1 MAKRRPS
8 GDGMVRKR
16 EDGRWEGR
24 IVVGHK
30 EDGDPIFQYVL
41 APTQKALLPKLHQN
55 IEVFRDVEL
64 CEDSRMTL
72 AQWLDRWLEEYA
84 APRLRESTMS
94 GYRMYTEQYIKPR
107 LGSKK
112 MNSITAVDIQ
122 RMYTK
127 LMKEGCVREHPEH
140 GRALSAGT
148 VRRIHTMLHRAL
160 GDAVKAHIIPRNP
173 AEGLTLP
180 RSDGPAKRV
189 LTDRELDKFMEA
201 IKADPFWHDF
211 FYTELTTGLRRGEIC
226 GLQWR
231 DFDPETGMLQISRT
245 LHKKTGGGF
254 ETGETKT
261 GRGRR
266 KILLPQ
272 STADML
278 RARQEAFPGKW
289 IFPNLLK
296 PEQPV
301 SPDAAYRR
309 LKSLLREAGITESIP
324 FHALRHTF
332 ATHALASG
340 VDAKTLSGILGHT
353 DAAFTLNT
361 YTHVTSDMQRQAAAI
376 VGNFMEDIFGKELK
390 PWQSAENGAKE
401 AST

>member
-41 APTQKALLPKLHQN
+41 APTQKALLAKLHQN
-55 IEVFRDVEL
+55 IETFRDVEL

-72 AQWLDRWLEEYA
+72 AQWLDRWLDEFA

-94 GYRMYTEQYIKPR
+94 SYRTYAEQYIKPR

-112 MNSITAVDIQ
+112 MNSITPADIQ

-127 LMKEGCVREHPEH
+127 LKKDGRVREHPEH
-140 GRALSAGT
+140 GRTLSAST

-160 GDAVKAHIIPRNP
+160 GDAVKACIIPRNP

-180 RSDGPAKRV
+180 KADTPAKRV
-189 LTDRELDKFMEA
+189 LTDKELDKFMET
-201 IKADPFWHDF
+201 INTDPIWHDF

-226 GLQWR
+226 GLQWQ
-231 DFDPETGMLQISRT
+231 DFDAQAGTLQISRT
-245 LHKKTGGGF
+245 LHRKTGGGF

-261 GRGRR
+261 GQGKR
-266 KILLPQ
+266 KILLPG
-272 STADML
+272 STANLL
-278 RARQEAFPGKW
+278 RERQKTIPGKW
-289 IFPNLLK
+289 IFPNPLK
-296 PEQPV
+296 PEQPI

-309 LKSLLREAGITESIP
+309 LKALLNEAGIAENIP
-324 FHALRHTF
+324 FHGLRHPYVKPETKISSRF
-332 ATHALASG
+332 NVLLTPYSSLACPR
-340 VDAKTLSGILGHT
+340 HW
-353 DAAFTLNT
+353 
-361 YTHVTSDMQRQAAAI
+361 
-376 VGNFMEDIFGKELK
+376 LK
-390 PWQSAENGAKE
+390 
-401 AST
+401 

>member
-16 EDGRWEGR
+16 DDGRWEGR

-30 EDGDPIFQYVL
+30 EGGDPIFQYVL
-41 APTQKALLPKLHQN
+41 ATTQKALLPKLHQN
-55 IEVFRDVEL
+55 IETFRDVEL

-72 AQWLDRWLEEYA
+72 GQWLDRWLDEYA

-107 LGSKK
+107 LGNKK
-112 MNSITAVDIQ
+112 MNSITPTDIQ

-127 LMKEGCVREHPEH
+127 LKKEGRVHEHPEH

-148 VRRIHTMLHRAL
+148 VRRIHTMLHCAL

-180 RSDGPAKRV
+180 RSDSPAKRV
-189 LTDRELDKFMEA
+189 LTDRELDEFMEA
-201 IKADPFWHDF
+201 IQADPLWHDF

-226 GLQWR
+226 GLQWQ
-231 DFDPETGMLQISRT
+231 DFDSRTGMLQVSRT
-245 LHKKTGGGF
+245 LHRKSGGGF

-278 RARQEAFPGKW
+278 RARQETFPGKW
-289 IFPNLLK
+289 IFPNPFK

-309 LKSLLREAGITESIP
+309 LKSLLCEAGITESIP

-353 DAAFTLNT
+353 DATFTLNT
-361 YTHVTSDMQRQAAAI
+361 YTHVTGNMQKQAAAV

-390 PWQSAENGAKE
+390 PWQNAENGVKE

>member
-41 APTQKALLPKLHQN
+41 APTQKALLAKLHQN
-55 IEVFRDVEL
+55 IETFRDVEL

-72 AQWLDRWLEEYA
+72 AQWLDRWLDEFA

-94 GYRMYTEQYIKPR
+94 SYRTYAEQYIKPR

-112 MNSITAVDIQ
+112 MNSITPADIQ

-127 LMKEGCVREHPEH
+127 LKKDGRVREHPEH
-140 GRALSAGT
+140 GRTLSAST

-160 GDAVKAHIIPRNP
+160 GDAVKACIIPRNP

-180 RSDGPAKRV
+180 KADTPAKRV
-189 LTDRELDKFMEA
+189 LTDKELDKFMET
-201 IKADPFWHDF
+201 INTDPIWHDF

-226 GLQWR
+226 GLQWQ
-231 DFDPETGMLQISRT
+231 DFDAPAGTLQISRT
-245 LHKKTGGGF
+245 LHRKTGGGF

-261 GRGRR
+261 GQGKR
-266 KILLPQ
+266 KILLPG
-272 STADML
+272 STANLL
-278 RARQEAFPGKW
+278 RERQKTIPGKW
-289 IFPNLLK
+289 IFPNPLK
-296 PEQPV
+296 PEQPI

-309 LKSLLREAGITESIP
+309 LKALLNEAGIAENIP
-324 FHALRHTF
+324 FHGLRHTF

-340 VDAKTLSGILGHT
+340 VDAKTLSGLLGHT

-361 YTHVTSDMQRQAAAI
+361 YTHVTGDMQRQASAI

-390 PWQSAENGAKE
+390 PWQNAENGAKE
-401 AST
+401 ASI

>member
-55 IEVFRDVEL
+55 IEIFRDVEL

-84 APRLRESTMS
+84 ALRLRESTMS
-94 GYRMYTEQYIKPR
+94 SYRMYAEQYIKPR
-107 LGSKK
+107 LGNKK
-112 MNSITAVDIQ
+112 MNSITSADIQ
-122 RMYTK
+122 WMYTK
-127 LMKEGCVREHPEH
+127 LKKEGRIREHPEH
-140 GRALSAGT
+140 GRVLSAGT
-148 VRRIHTMLHRAL
+148 IRRIHTMLHRAL

-180 RSDGPAKRV
+180 KMDSPAKRV
-189 LTDRELDKFMEA
+189 LTDRELDKFMET

-231 DFDPETGMLQISRT
+231 DFDSQTGTLQVSRT
-245 LHKKTGGGF
+245 LHKKSGGGF

-266 KILLPQ
+266 KIFLPD
-272 STADML
+272 STANLL
-278 RARQEAFPGKW
+278 RERQKKIPGKW
-289 IFPNLLK
+289 IFPNPFK
-296 PEQPV
+296 PEQPIA
-301 SPDAAYRR
+301 PDMAYRR
-309 LKSLLREAGITESIP
+309 FKSLLREAGITESIP

-361 YTHVTSDMQRQAAAI
+361 YTHVTGDMQKQAAVI

-390 PWQSAENGAKE
+390 PWQNAENGGTE

>member
-1 MAKRRPS
+1 
-8 GDGMVRKR
+8 MVRKR

-41 APTQKALLPKLHQN
+41 APTQKALLAKLHQN
-55 IEVFRDVEL
+55 IETFRDVEL

-72 AQWLDRWLEEYA
+72 AQWLDRWLDEFA

-94 GYRMYTEQYIKPR
+94 SYRTYAEQYIKPR

-112 MNSITAVDIQ
+112 MNSITPADIQ

-127 LMKEGCVREHPEH
+127 LKKDGRVREHPEH
-140 GRALSAGT
+140 GRTLSAST

-160 GDAVKAHIIPRNP
+160 GDAVKACIIPRNP

-180 RSDGPAKRV
+180 KADTPAKRV
-189 LTDRELDKFMEA
+189 LTDKELDKFMET
-201 IKADPFWHDF
+201 INTDPIWHDF

-226 GLQWR
+226 GLQWQ
-231 DFDPETGMLQISRT
+231 DFDAQAGTLQISRT
-245 LHKKTGGGF
+245 LHRKTGGGF

-261 GRGRR
+261 GQGKR
-266 KILLPQ
+266 KILLPG
-272 STADML
+272 STANLL
-278 RARQEAFPGKW
+278 RERQKTIPGKW
-289 IFPNLLK
+289 IFPNPLK
-296 PEQPV
+296 PEQPI

-309 LKSLLREAGITESIP
+309 LKALLNEAGIAENIP
-324 FHALRHTF
+324 FHGLRHTF

-340 VDAKTLSGILGHT
+340 VDAKTLSGLLGHT

-361 YTHVTSDMQRQAAAI
+361 YTHVTGDMQRQASAI

-390 PWQSAENGAKE
+390 PWQNAENGAKE
-401 AST
+401 ASI

>member
-41 APTQKALLPKLHQN
+41 APTQKALLAKLHQN
-55 IEVFRDVEL
+55 IETFRDVEL

-72 AQWLDRWLEEYA
+72 AQWLDRWLDEFA

-94 GYRMYTEQYIKPR
+94 SYRTYAEQYIKPR

-112 MNSITAVDIQ
+112 MNSITPADIQ

-127 LMKEGCVREHPEH
+127 LKKDGRVREHPEH
-140 GRALSAGT
+140 GRTLSAST

-160 GDAVKAHIIPRNP
+160 GDAVKACIIPRNP

-180 RSDGPAKRV
+180 KADTPAKRV
-189 LTDRELDKFMEA
+189 LTDKELDKFMET
-201 IKADPFWHDF
+201 INTDPIWHDF

-226 GLQWR
+226 GLQWQ
-231 DFDPETGMLQISRT
+231 DFDAQAGTLQISRT
-245 LHKKTGGGF
+245 LHRKTGGGF

-261 GRGRR
+261 GQGKR
-266 KILLPQ
+266 KILLPG
-272 STADML
+272 STANLL
-278 RARQEAFPGKW
+278 RERQKTIPGKW
-289 IFPNLLK
+289 IFPNPLK
-296 PEQPV
+296 PEQPI

-309 LKSLLREAGITESIP
+309 LKALLNEAGIAENIP
-324 FHALRHTF
+324 FHGLRHTF

-340 VDAKTLSGILGHT
+340 VDAKTLSGLLGHT

-361 YTHVTSDMQRQAAAI
+361 YTHVTGDMQRQASAI

-390 PWQSAENGAKE
+390 PWQNAENGAKE
-401 AST
+401 ASI

>member
-41 APTQKALLPKLHQN
+41 APTQKALLAKLHQN
-55 IEVFRDVEL
+55 IETFRDVEL

-72 AQWLDRWLEEYA
+72 AQWLDRWLDEFA

-94 GYRMYTEQYIKPR
+94 SYRTYAEQYIKPR

-112 MNSITAVDIQ
+112 MNSITPADIQ

-127 LMKEGCVREHPEH
+127 LKKDGRVREHPEH
-140 GRALSAGT
+140 GRTLSAST

-160 GDAVKAHIIPRNP
+160 GDAVKACIIPRNP

-180 RSDGPAKRV
+180 KADTPAKRV
-189 LTDRELDKFMEA
+189 LTDKELDKFMET
-201 IKADPFWHDF
+201 INTDPIWHDF

-226 GLQWR
+226 GLQWQ
-231 DFDPETGMLQISRT
+231 DFDAQAGTLQSSRT
-245 LHKKTGGGF
+245 LHRKTGGGF

-261 GRGRR
+261 GQGKR
-266 KILLPQ
+266 KILLPG
-272 STADML
+272 STANLL
-278 RARQEAFPGKW
+278 RERQKTIPGKW
-289 IFPNLLK
+289 IFPNPLK
-296 PEQPV
+296 PEQPI

-309 LKSLLREAGITESIP
+309 LKALLNEAGIAENIP
-324 FHALRHTF
+324 FHGLRHTF

-340 VDAKTLSGILGHT
+340 VDAKTLSGLLGHT

-361 YTHVTSDMQRQAAAI
+361 YTHVTGDMQRQASAI

-390 PWQSAENGAKE
+390 PWQNAENGAKE
-401 AST
+401 ASI

>member
-41 APTQKALLPKLHQN
+41 APTQKALLDKLHQN
-55 IEVFRDVEL
+55 IETFRDVEL

-84 APRLRESTMS
+84 TPRLRESTMS
-94 GYRMYTEQYIKPR
+94 GYRMYAGQYIKLR
-107 LGSKK
+107 LGNKK
-112 MNSITAVDIQ
+112 MNSITPADIQ
-122 RMYTK
+122 RMYTTLK
-127 LMKEGCVREHPEH
+127 KEGRVREHPEH

-180 RSDGPAKRV
+180 KADCPAKRV
-189 LTDRELDKFMEA
+189 LTDRELDKFMETIQA
-201 IKADPFWHDF
+201 APFWRDF

-231 DFDPETGMLQISRT
+231 DFDAEAGTLQVCRT
-245 LHKKTGGGF
+245 LHKRAGGGF

-278 RARQEAFPGKW
+278 RKRREVFPGKW
-289 IFPNLLK
+289 IFPDPFK
-296 PEQPV
+296 PGPPV
-301 SPDAAYRR
+301 APDMAYRR
-309 LKSLLREAGITESIP
+309 FKSLLRETGITESIP

-340 VDAKTLSGILGHT
+340 VDAKTLSSILGHT

-361 YTHVTSDMQRQAAAI
+361 YTHVTGDMQKQAAAI

-401 AST
+401 AFT

>member
-16 EDGRWEGR
+16 DDGRWEGR

-30 EDGDPIFQYVL
+30 DNGDPIFQYVL
-41 APTQKALLPKLHQN
+41 ASTQKALLAKLHQN
-55 IEVFRDVEL
+55 IETFRDVEL

-72 AQWLDRWLEEYA
+72 AQWLDRWLVEYA

-94 GYRMYTEQYIKPR
+94 GYRMYAEQYINPR

-112 MNSITAVDIQ
+112 MTSITTADIQ

-127 LMKEGCVREHPEH
+127 LKKEGRVHEHPEH
-140 GRALSAGT
+140 GHQLSANT
-148 VRRIHTMLHRAL
+148 VRRIHTMLHRAMA
-160 GDAVKAHIIPRNP
+160 DAVRARVIPRNP
-173 AEGLTLP
+173 ADGVTLP
-180 RSDGPAKRV
+180 KADTAVKRV
-189 LTDRELDKFMEA
+189 LTDKELDKFMDV
-201 IKADPFWHDF
+201 IKSDPLWHDF

-226 GLQWR
+226 GLQWQ
-231 DFDPETGMLQISRT
+231 DFDSESGALQVSRT
-245 LHKKTGGGF
+245 LHRKAGGGF
-254 ETGETKT
+254 ESGETKT
-261 GRGRR
+261 GRGKR

-278 RARQEAFPGKW
+278 RERQETLPGKW
-289 IFPNLLK
+289 IFPHPLR

-309 LKSLLREAGITESIP
+309 LKALLREAGITKSIP
-324 FHALRHTF
+324 FHGLRHTF

-361 YTHVTSDMQRQAAAI
+361 YTHVTGDMQRQASAI

-390 PWQSAENGAKE
+390 PWQSGENAAKE

>member
-1 MAKRRPS
+1 LSKRRPS

-30 EDGDPIFQYVL
+30 EDGDSIFQYVL
-41 APTQKALLPKLHQN
+41 ASTQKALLAKLHQN
-55 IEVFRDVEL
+55 IETFRDVEL

-72 AQWLDRWLEEYA
+72 AQWLDRWLDEYA
-84 APRLRESTMS
+84 APRLRESTIS
-94 GYRMYTEQYIKPR
+94 GYHMYAEQYIKPH
-107 LGSKK
+107 LGNKK
-112 MNSITAVDIQ
+112 MNSITSADIQ

-127 LMKEGCVREHPEH
+127 LKKEGRVREHPEH
-140 GRALSAGT
+140 GRTLSAGT

-160 GDAVKAHIIPRNP
+160 ADAVRAHIIPRNS

-180 RSDGPAKRV
+180 KADSPAMRV
-189 LTDRELDKFMEA
+189 LTDQEMDKFMGA
-201 IKADPFWHDF
+201 IKDDPVWHDF
-211 FYTELTTGLRRGEIC
+211 FYIELTTGLRRGEIC
-226 GLQWR
+226 GLQWQ
-231 DFDPETGMLQISRT
+231 DFDAQAGTLQISRT
-245 LHKKTGGGF
+245 LHRKTGGGF

-261 GRGRR
+261 GRGKR
-266 KILLPQ
+266 KILLPD
-272 STADML
+272 SAANLL
-278 RARQEAFPGKW
+278 RKRQKAIPGKW
-289 IFPNLLK
+289 IFPNPFK

-309 LKSLLREAGITESIP
+309 LKALLNEAGITESIP
-324 FHALRHTF
+324 FHGLRHTF

-361 YTHVTSDMQRQAAAI
+361 YTHVTGDMQRQASAI

-390 PWQSAENGAKE
+390 PWQSAENGATE

>member
-1 MAKRRPS
+1 
-8 GDGMVRKR
+8 
-16 EDGRWEGR
+16 
-24 IVVGHK
+24 
-30 EDGDPIFQYVL
+30 
-41 APTQKALLPKLHQN
+41 
-55 IEVFRDVEL
+55 
-64 CEDSRMTL
+64 MTL
-72 AQWLDRWLEEYA
+72 AQWLERWLDEYA

-94 GYRMYTEQYIKPR
+94 GYRIYAEQYIKPR
-107 LGSKK
+107 LGNKK
-112 MNSITAVDIQ
+112 MNSITSADIQ
-122 RMYTK
+122 RLYTK
-127 LMKEGCVREHPEH
+127 LKKEGRVHEHQEH

-160 GDAVKAHIIPRNP
+160 GDAVKTHIIPRNP

-180 RSDGPAKRV
+180 KAGCPAKRV
-189 LTDRELDKFMEA
+189 LTDRELDKFMET

-226 GLQWR
+226 GLQWC
-231 DFDPETGMLQISRT
+231 DFDPETGTLQISRT
-245 LHKKTGGGF
+245 LHKEAGGGF

-261 GRGRR
+261 GRGKR

-272 STADML
+272 STADVL
-278 RARQEAFPGKW
+278 RKRQRNALSKW
-289 IFPNLLK
+289 IFPDLLR
-296 PEQPV
+296 PERPI
-301 SPDAAYRR
+301 SPDTAYRR
-309 LKSLLREAGITESIP
+309 FKSLLRETGITESIP

-361 YTHVTSDMQRQAAAI
+361 YTHVTGDMQKQAAAI

-390 PWQSAENGAKE
+390 PWQNAENGETA
-401 AST
+401 ASA